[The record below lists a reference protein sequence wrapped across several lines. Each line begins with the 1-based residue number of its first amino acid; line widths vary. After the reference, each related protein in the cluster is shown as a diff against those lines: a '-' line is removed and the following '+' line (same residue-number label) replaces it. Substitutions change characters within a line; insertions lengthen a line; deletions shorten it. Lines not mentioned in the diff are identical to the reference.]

1 MQFSN
6 PRHYQQSSMLFGK
19 QGNVNYTDDDWVDKM
34 LEVVF
39 NAFRQLGGCKPTTK
53 SLPPSMESLSLQC
66 LSAIRGM

>member
-19 QGNVNYTDDDWVDKM
+19 QGDVNYTDDWVDKM

-39 NAFRQLGGCKPTTK
+39 NAFRQLGGCKQNNNPKDNRACK
-53 SLPPSMESLSLQC
+53 SSMPF
-66 LSAIRGM
+66 GN